1 MQHQQLQEAAQQ
13 GLPEQLVA
21 YIGSARSAGRRVVY
35 IGLGSMLG
43 CMFSSE
49 KATAILA
56 VLAGAVLCVQRQQP
70 CCAII
75 HCATD
80 LAGGAAV
87 LPHPAAIHSSSSSSS
102 SADSALSAEAAA
114 GPPPYMWLDVP
125 VPHSLLL
132 PLVDL
137 AVHHGGMGTTHAV
150 VAAGVPALVLPV
162 AQAADQSF
170 WGDIIQRRK
179 AGRLAC
185 KPASNITAEQLA
197 GDLQEV
203 LSGLAGFKQAAVALS
218 QQMQKRQGKQAAVK
232 FIQGMLGKAGSS

>member
-1 MQHQQLQEAAQQ
+1 M
-13 GLPEQLVA
+13 
-21 YIGSARSAGRRVVY
+21 VY

-43 CMFSSE
+43 CMFSTE
-49 KATAILA
+49 EATAILA
-56 VLAGAVLCVQRQQP
+56 VLAGAVLRVQRQQP

-87 LPHPAAIHSSSSSSS
+87 LPHPAAIDSSSSSSS
-102 SADSALSAEAAA
+102 TDNALLAEAAA

-137 AVHHGGMGTTHAV
+137 AVHHSGMGTTHAV

-162 AQAADQSF
+162 AQAADQPF
-170 WGDIIQRRK
+170 GV
-179 AGRLAC
+179 
-185 KPASNITAEQLA
+185 T
-197 GDLQEV
+197 
-203 LSGLAGFKQAAVALS
+203 
-218 QQMQKRQGKQAAVK
+218 
-232 FIQGMLGKAGSS
+232 